1 MEASKLP
8 PPIVQLADKMKP
20 GDVSGLIQLGNNYT
34 IFRLEARV
42 PAGTTP
48 FAEVKAK
55 LQAEIQKQ
63 RTEQLRSTL
72 AQKLRKNAKIETL

>member
-1 MEASKLP
+1 
-8 PPIVQLADKMKP
+8 MKP
-20 GDVSGLIQLGNNYT
+20 GDVSGLIQLGNNYP